1 MMQKWEIISMNQF
14 ESYAILSKMK
24 IENKKLQIL
33 FDIDK
38 KRRFRRLE
46 VI

>member
-1 MMQKWEIISMNQF
+1 MQ
-14 ESYAILSKMK
+14 YCRTMK